1 METMNDM
8 IIDTESFDIFSKLDD
23 LEAVEV
29 PAETEQAEVETE
41 EESDT
46 GFDFDAID
54 ESEGEEEEEASEED
68 EEAEEEEESEESD
81 EEEAEAESDEEGEA
95 EEEVDYEGY
104 EVTLPSGEVI
114 KLNEAIAGYKNA
126 QALEAEKAAFES
138 ARTEFEDKSK
148 DLSRFLE
155 LAKLEAEKVVED
167 YDGFDWGE
175 LSRTDPAKYV
185 EHREFLDKYKARL
198 KEIRGAFDR
207 LEAEKAEKEQESIQ
221 AAARE
226 CVTTLQRDIPG
237 WGQELYGNLMDFAIE
252 NGMAEEQVRSITDA
266 STFKLLFKAYQYD
279 KGKAVAKAKIAR
291 IGSPK
296 KVVKSA
302 PKAVVKKPTKKD
314 IVAKKLAEGTATSG
328 DLIDAF
334 NFLED

>member
-1 METMNDM
+1 MDTMNDM

-29 PAETEQAEVETE
+29 ETDKAPAEAEAET

-46 GFDFDAID
+46 GFDFDEID
-54 ESEGEEEEEASEED
+54 ESEGEEAEAEEET
-68 EEAEEEEESEESD
+68 EAEEEEETESEETDEVD
-81 EEEAEAESDEEGEA
+81 EEVEEEDA

-104 EVTLPSGEVI
+104 EVTLPSGETI

-198 KEIRGAFDR
+198 KEIRGAFER
-207 LEAEKAEKEQESIQ
+207 METEKVEKEQESIQ

-226 CVTTLQRDIPG
+226 CVTILQRDIPG

-252 NGMAEEQVRSITDA
+252 NGMAEENVRSITDA

-291 IGSPK
+291 IGTPK

-302 PKAVVKKPTKKD
+302 PKAVVKKVSQKE
-314 IVAKKLAEGTATSG
+314 VMAKKLAEGKATAG
-328 DLIDAF
+328 DLINAF
-334 NFLED
+334 DFLED